1 MENLTIRDL
10 NFSGKKAL
18 VRVDFNVPINEETGT
33 INDDS
38 RIRAAIP
45 TIDYL
50 LDHQAKV
57 ILCSHL
63 GRPDGMIVE
72 SMRLAPVAKRLSEIL
87 RQEVF
92 TVSDCIGDEVAAKVD
107 ALEDSQ
113 VLLLE
118 NLRFHP
124 EEEANDPIFAKKLAD
139 LADIYIDDAF
149 GTAHRKHASIV
160 GVAKYLPAVAGLLL
174 EKELNALGKVL
185 EHPPRPLLENLRFH
199 PEEEANDPIFAKK
212 LADLADIYIDDA
224 FGTAHRKH
232 ASIVGVAKYLPA
244 VAGLLLEKELN
255 ALGKVLEHPPRPFMI
270 LLGGAKVSDKV
281 GMLENVMDK
290 VDTILIGGGMAAT
303 FLKAQGLEI
312 GDSLIDDSLDTAK
325 MLMDKAKSKNVKIIL
340 PDDVLVTFDKIGPE
354 ARAENVSVENIPHTA
369 KIVDIGLLT
378 ITHFTKHLEKCKTVF
393 WNGPMGIYEI
403 PQFSEGTRAMVNTM
417 TRLHATT
424 IIGGGSTAE
433 IVTELNIASK
443 MSFVSTGGGASL
455 KFLSGEKLPGV
466 EVLAKKN
473 E

>member
-1 MENLTIRDL
+1 MNNKTFSGAFMENLTIRDL

-113 VLLLE
+113 VL
-118 NLRFHP
+118 
-124 EEEANDPIFAKKLAD
+124 
-139 LADIYIDDAF
+139 
-149 GTAHRKHASIV
+149 
-160 GVAKYLPAVAGLLL
+160 
-174 EKELNALGKVL
+174 
-185 EHPPRPLLENLRFH
+185 LLENLRFH

>member
-18 VRVDFNVPINEETGT
+18 VRVDFNVPINEKTGT

-92 TVSDCIGDEVAAKVD
+92 TASDCIGDEVAAKVD

-139 LADIYIDDAF
+139 LADIY
-149 GTAHRKHASIV
+149 V
-160 GVAKYLPAVAGLLL
+160 
-174 EKELNALGKVL
+174 
-185 EHPPRPLLENLRFH
+185 
-199 PEEEANDPIFAKK
+199 
-212 LADLADIYIDDA
+212 DDA